1 MGGGAPFLARLSLTT
16 GIVEQLLINL
26 MGAREI
32 WALSTRP
39 QDVAL
44 RDRLYAA
51 IGHTEAWRRL
61 AAIFPSGT
69 ALAEVERRVSELT
82 RGGVEEG
89 RANSQV
95 VDGLAQ
101 ELLDGKGLGLALVR
115 NLAA

>member
-16 GIVEQLLINL
+16 GLVEQLLVNTL
-26 MGAREI
+26 GAREI

-61 AAIFPSGT
+61 ATIFPSGT

-101 ELLDGKGLGLALVR
+101 ELLDGKGLGLALVPR
-115 NLAA
+115 LAA